1 MPAREGEQLIRC
13 QRSSKIASMDL
24 TTIYAANRSRSRL
37 SAIVMMAIIDGLF
50 ATVIA
55 AVLCLGFAECAYA
68 YVDPSV
74 MTYTIQAL
82 AGVAVAMSAV
92 ISVFWRRVR
101 RFAMKLLN
109 IDENHGKTVDPPVHR
124 IGDPEYGSV
133 LVLNGKSASPSGLSG
148 VSENAQDSVARWPRR
163 FLIALLTSF
172 TLLFTVFFVAPIELV
187 YGGSEDITFNVLD
200 VLPLLATFT
209 IICGAAIALLVSV
222 LKGRFY
228 RMAIA
233 VIASCSLCCFLQ
245 SLVMNGGLPLADG
258 SAVDWSN
265 FAFSALW
272 NIVVWVA
279 IFVAICYF
287 CSKRAAVGRVAVC
300 AIAIVLL
307 LVQGLSAGV
316 IVAREIR
323 HPEFMI
329 TQEGLF
335 EVSQN
340 ENVIVFLLD
349 TVDTNEFDDLIAEHP
364 DVLDGFDGFTLFE
377 DSASTMIPTAYA
389 VPFLTTGEHIQ
400 DDETLM
406 NYRDT
411 RFARSSF
418 LQDIADAN
426 YSISIYADCMY
437 SGVETFSDIV
447 LNFDEHKKVPIN
459 PFSALGTLGKAALYR
474 DVPWIAKPF
483 FWFYTGDFNAQV
495 VDQTVDVPF
504 EEKPYVLD
512 DPAFSIAL
520 EKNGLSFAEDESSD
534 GAFKFIHLTGS
545 HVPYIMDEQANYV
558 PSGTS
563 LEAQTIGAFSIVRD
577 YLDRLRELGKYDD
590 ATILIL
596 ADHGVWGGSTDEN
609 GRLMMATTPLC
620 LVKPA
625 YEQGEVP
632 VGVSVSMNP
641 VSQDDFHATVLEA
654 MGVDG
659 ASYGATYFDEED
671 SDRIRY
677 HYQLVPSEEGD
688 KEVYQFEIKGDARNW
703 ENWEPTGKDWPGDE

>member
-1 MPAREGEQLIRC
+1 MNIYPA
-13 QRSSKIASMDL
+13 K
-24 TTIYAANRSRSRL
+24 RSRSKL
-37 SAIVMMAIIDGLF
+37 LAMVMMIAIDGLF
-50 ATVIA
+50 AAFIA
-55 AVLCLGFAECAYA
+55 VVLCLGFAGRSYA

-109 IDENHGKTVDPPVHR
+109 IDENHGKAVDPPVHR

-133 LVLNGKSASPSGLSG
+133 LVLNGKSASFSGLSDASDK
-148 VSENAQDSVARWPRR
+148 VQEPVTKWPRR
-163 FLIALLTSF
+163 FLIALLASLALF
-172 TLLFTVFFVAPIELV
+172 FTVFFVAPVELV
-187 YGGSEDITFNVLD
+187 YGGSDDISFNVLD
-200 VLPLLATFT
+200 VLPLLAAFT
-209 IICGAAIALLVSV
+209 IICGAVVALLVSV
-222 LKGRFY
+222 LKGNSY
-228 RMAIA
+228 RVAVA
-233 VIASCSLCCFLQ
+233 VIVSCSLCCFLQ

-258 SAVDWSN
+258 SPVDWSN

-272 NIVVWVA
+272 NIVVWAA
-279 IFVAICYF
+279 IFVALCVF
-287 CSKRAAVGRVAVC
+287 CLKRAAVGRVAVC
-300 AIAIVLL
+300 AIAVVLL
-307 LVQGLSAGV
+307 LVQGLTTGV
-316 IVAREIR
+316 IIAKEVR
-323 HPEFMI
+323 HSEFMV

-340 ENVIVFLLD
+340 ENVMVFLLD
-349 TVDTNEFDDLIAEHP
+349 TVDTNEFDVLIAEHP
-364 DVLDGFDGFTLFE
+364 EVFDGFDGFTLFE

-406 NYRDT
+406 NYRNT
-411 RFARSSF
+411 RFDRSSF

-426 YSISIYADCMY
+426 YAISIHADCMY

-447 LNFDEHKKVPIN
+447 LNFDERKPVPIN
-459 PFSALGTLGKAALYR
+459 VLSALGTLGKAALYR
-474 DVPWIAKPF
+474 DMPWIAKPF

-495 VDQTVDVPF
+495 IEQTVEVPF
-504 EEKPYVLD
+504 EEKPYVMD

-520 EKNGLSFAEDESSD
+520 EKNGLSFSEDESSN
-534 GAFKFIHLTGS
+534 GVFKFIHLNGS
-545 HVPYIMDEQANYV
+545 HVPYIMDEQTNYV

-563 LEAQTIGAFSIVRD
+563 LEAQTIGAFNIVRN

-590 ATILIL
+590 ATIFIL
-596 ADHGVWGGSTDEN
+596 ADHGVWGGSADEN
-609 GRLMMATTPLC
+609 GRLKMATTPLC
-620 LVKPA
+620 MVKPA
-625 YEQGEVP
+625 YEQGAVP
-632 VGVSVSMNP
+632 VGVSISMNP

-659 ASYGATYFDEED
+659 SSYGATYFDEE
-671 SDRIRY
+671 SPDRIRY

-703 ENWEPTGKDWPGDE
+703 ENWETTGKYWSGTE